1 MNYNELFINKDDVLL
16 IRKTL
21 VKVLGNLNE
30 AVVLNQIHYW
40 LEINKKA
47 DKNFRDGRYWIFNTY
62 QSWKE
67 TDFDFWSVDTIRRT
81 ITSLEKKGIVITAN
95 YNKMKIDKTKWY
107 SIDYEKLQSL
117 VDNYDMA
124 DCVHDMANCTDGHS
138 NLSKAIPETTTEN
151 TYKDYI
157 EDNTSSNDD
166 GKVNTSFSENDEKPK
181 LTKSELQKK
190 QKDMSKRFY
199 DICDVSIG
207 HCDLKEAVNN
217 AFNLYLDLFTEKT
230 GKIHPI
236 LRDETL
242 IDVCS
247 ALSHINDKEFNH
259 FEEFDFSKPKEDGT
273 MPLEEMVRL
282 HFARS
287 HNGKT
292 DYSIAHFCNKNYL
305 LKLAQLVMS

>member
-1 MNYNELFINKDDVLL
+1 MATIRVHKTKNYTVMSNTHLRDKNLSLKAKGLLSVMLSLPDNWEYSIAGLVAISKENETAVKSALNELKDNNYVVVIKEKPTKNNGGRIKYSYDVYEEPKKQGTEKQGVENLVVEFQGIESNTQLNTKESSTNKQNTD
-16 IRKTL
+16 I
-21 VKVLGNLNE
+21 LN
-30 AVVLNQIHYW
+30 I
-40 LEINKKA
+40 
-47 DKNFRDGRYWIFNTY
+47 
-62 QSWKE
+62 
-67 TDFDFWSVDTIRRT
+67 
-81 ITSLEKKGIVITAN
+81 
-95 YNKMKIDKTKWY
+95 KM
-107 SIDYEKLQSL
+107 
-117 VDNYDMA
+117 
-124 DCVHDMANCTDGHS
+124 
-138 NLSKAIPETTTEN
+138 
-151 TYKDYI
+151 
-157 EDNTSSNDD
+157 DNTSSNDD

-207 HCDLKEAVNN
+207 HGGLKEAVNN

-259 FEEFDFSKPKEDGT
+259 FDEFDFSKPKEDGT

-292 DYSIAHFCNKNYL
+292 DYSIAHFCNKKYL
-305 LKLAQLVMS
+305 LKLAQFVMS

>member
-1 MNYNELFINKDDVLL
+1 MATIRVHKTKNYTVMSNTHLRDKNLSLKAKGLLSVMLSLPDNWEYSIAGLVAISKENETAVKSALNELKDNNYVVVIKEKPTKNNGGRIKYSYDVYEEPKKQGTEKQWVENLVVEFQGIESNTQLNTKESSTNKQNTD
-16 IRKTL
+16 I
-21 VKVLGNLNE
+21 LN
-30 AVVLNQIHYW
+30 I
-40 LEINKKA
+40 
-47 DKNFRDGRYWIFNTY
+47 
-62 QSWKE
+62 
-67 TDFDFWSVDTIRRT
+67 
-81 ITSLEKKGIVITAN
+81 
-95 YNKMKIDKTKWY
+95 KM
-107 SIDYEKLQSL
+107 
-117 VDNYDMA
+117 
-124 DCVHDMANCTDGHS
+124 
-138 NLSKAIPETTTEN
+138 
-151 TYKDYI
+151 
-157 EDNTSSNDD
+157 DNTSSNDD
-166 GKVNTSFSENDEKPK
+166 GKVNTSFSENDEKQK

-207 HCDLKEAVNN
+207 HGDLKEAVNN
-217 AFNLYLDLFTEKT
+217 AFNLYMDLFTEKT

-292 DYSIAHFCNKNYL
+292 DYSIAHFCNKKYL
-305 LKLAQLVMS
+305 LKLAQFVMS

>member
-1 MNYNELFINKDDVLL
+1 MATIRVHKTKNYTVMSNTHLRDKNLSLKAKGLLSVMLSLPDNWEYSIAGLVAISKENETAVKSALNELKDNNYVVVIKEKPTKNNGGRIKYSYDVYEEPKKQGTEKQGVENLGVEFQGIESNTQLNTKESSTNKQNTD
-16 IRKTL
+16 I
-21 VKVLGNLNE
+21 LN
-30 AVVLNQIHYW
+30 I
-40 LEINKKA
+40 
-47 DKNFRDGRYWIFNTY
+47 
-62 QSWKE
+62 
-67 TDFDFWSVDTIRRT
+67 
-81 ITSLEKKGIVITAN
+81 
-95 YNKMKIDKTKWY
+95 KM
-107 SIDYEKLQSL
+107 
-117 VDNYDMA
+117 
-124 DCVHDMANCTDGHS
+124 
-138 NLSKAIPETTTEN
+138 
-151 TYKDYI
+151 
-157 EDNTSSNDD
+157 DNTSSNDD

-207 HCDLKEAVNN
+207 HGDLKEAVNN

-292 DYSIAHFCNKNYL
+292 DYSIAHFCNKKYL
-305 LKLAQLVMS
+305 LKLAQFVMS

>member
-1 MNYNELFINKDDVLL
+1 MKWINKGHEFDEYKKIFQNEQKIIIFGAGDNGKDLYS
-16 IRKTL
+16 K
-21 VKVLGNLNE
+21 LG
-30 AVVLNQIHYW
+30 
-40 LEINKKA
+40 
-47 DKNFRDGRYWIFNTY
+47 F
-62 QSWKE
+62 
-67 TDFDFWSVDTIRRT
+67 
-81 ITSLEKKGIVITAN
+81 
-95 YNKMKIDKTKWY
+95 
-107 SIDYEKLQSL
+107 
-117 VDNYDMA
+117 A
-124 DCVHDMANCTDGHS
+124 DCVR
-138 NLSKAIPETTTEN
+138 LFI
-151 TYKDYI
+151 
-157 EDNTSSNDD
+157 DNDPAKIQNGYC
-166 GKVNTSFSENDEKPK
+166 GKKVVSFQNFAENDEKPK
-181 LTKSELQKK
+181 LSKSELQKK

-207 HCDLKEAVNN
+207 HGDLKEAVNN

-236 LRDETL
+236 LRNETL

-292 DYSIAHFCNKNYL
+292 DYSIAHFCNKKYL
-305 LKLAQLVMS
+305 LKLAQFVMS

>member
-1 MNYNELFINKDDVLL
+1 MATIRVHKTKNYTVMSNTHLRDKNLSLKAKGLLSVMLSLPDNWEYSIAGLVAISKENETAVKSALNELKDNNYVVVIKEKPTKNNGGRIKYSYDVYEEPKKQEDKKQGVENLGVEFQGVESNTQLNTKESSTNKQNTD
-16 IRKTL
+16 I
-21 VKVLGNLNE
+21 LN
-30 AVVLNQIHYW
+30 I
-40 LEINKKA
+40 
-47 DKNFRDGRYWIFNTY
+47 
-62 QSWKE
+62 
-67 TDFDFWSVDTIRRT
+67 
-81 ITSLEKKGIVITAN
+81 
-95 YNKMKIDKTKWY
+95 KM
-107 SIDYEKLQSL
+107 
-117 VDNYDMA
+117 
-124 DCVHDMANCTDGHS
+124 
-138 NLSKAIPETTTEN
+138 
-151 TYKDYI
+151 
-157 EDNTSSNDD
+157 DNTSSNDD

-199 DICDVSIG
+199 DICDISIG
-207 HCDLKEAVNN
+207 HGDLKEAVNN

-236 LRDETL
+236 LRNETL

-292 DYSIAHFCNKNYL
+292 DYSIAHFCNKKYL
-305 LKLAQLVMS
+305 LKLAQFVMS

>member
-1 MNYNELFINKDDVLL
+1 MATIRVHKTKNYTVMSNTHLRDKNLSLKAKGLLSVMLSLPDNWEYSIAGLVAISKENETAVKSALNELKDNNYVVVIKEKPTKNNGGRIKYSYDVYEEPKKQGTEKQWVENLWVEFQGIESNTQLNTKESSTNKQNTD
-16 IRKTL
+16 I
-21 VKVLGNLNE
+21 LN
-30 AVVLNQIHYW
+30 I
-40 LEINKKA
+40 
-47 DKNFRDGRYWIFNTY
+47 
-62 QSWKE
+62 
-67 TDFDFWSVDTIRRT
+67 
-81 ITSLEKKGIVITAN
+81 
-95 YNKMKIDKTKWY
+95 KM
-107 SIDYEKLQSL
+107 
-117 VDNYDMA
+117 
-124 DCVHDMANCTDGHS
+124 
-138 NLSKAIPETTTEN
+138 
-151 TYKDYI
+151 
-157 EDNTSSNDD
+157 DNTSSNDD

-207 HCDLKEAVNN
+207 HGDLKEAVNN

-259 FEEFDFSKPKEDGT
+259 FDEFDFSKPKEDGT
-273 MPLEEMVRL
+273 MPLEEMVKL

-292 DYSIAHFCNKNYL
+292 DYSIAHFCNKKYL
-305 LKLAQLVMS
+305 LKLAQFVMS

>member
-1 MNYNELFINKDDVLL
+1 MATIRVHKTKNYTVMSNTHLRDKNLSLKAKGLLSVMLSLPDNWEYSIAGLVAISKENETAVKSALNELKDNNYVVVIKEKPTKNNGGRIKYSYDVYEEPKKQEIEKQGVENLGVEFQGAESITQLNTKESSTNKQNTD
-16 IRKTL
+16 I
-21 VKVLGNLNE
+21 LN
-30 AVVLNQIHYW
+30 I
-40 LEINKKA
+40 
-47 DKNFRDGRYWIFNTY
+47 
-62 QSWKE
+62 
-67 TDFDFWSVDTIRRT
+67 
-81 ITSLEKKGIVITAN
+81 
-95 YNKMKIDKTKWY
+95 KM
-107 SIDYEKLQSL
+107 
-117 VDNYDMA
+117 
-124 DCVHDMANCTDGHS
+124 
-138 NLSKAIPETTTEN
+138 
-151 TYKDYI
+151 
-157 EDNTSSNDD
+157 DNTSSNDD

-190 QKDMSKRFY
+190 QKDMLKRFY

-207 HCDLKEAVNN
+207 HGDLKEAVNS
-217 AFNLYLDLFTEKT
+217 AFNLYMDLFTKKT

-236 LRDETL
+236 LRSETL

-292 DYSIAHFCNKNYL
+292 DYSIAHFCNRDYL
-305 LKLAQLVMS
+305 LKLAQFVMS

>member
-1 MNYNELFINKDDVLL
+1 M
-16 IRKTL
+16 
-21 VKVLGNLNE
+21 
-30 AVVLNQIHYW
+30 
-40 LEINKKA
+40 
-47 DKNFRDGRYWIFNTY
+47 
-62 QSWKE
+62 
-67 TDFDFWSVDTIRRT
+67 
-81 ITSLEKKGIVITAN
+81 
-95 YNKMKIDKTKWY
+95 
-107 SIDYEKLQSL
+107 
-117 VDNYDMA
+117 
-124 DCVHDMANCTDGHS
+124 
-138 NLSKAIPETTTEN
+138 
-151 TYKDYI
+151 
-157 EDNTSSNDD
+157 DNTSSNDD

-190 QKDMSKRFY
+190 QKEMSKRFY

-207 HCDLKEAVNN
+207 HGGLKEAVNN

-236 LRDETL
+236 LRNETL

-292 DYSIAHFCNKNYL
+292 DYSIAHFCNKKYL
-305 LKLAQLVMS
+305 LKLAQFVMS

>member
-1 MNYNELFINKDDVLL
+1 MATIRVHKTKNYTVMSNTHLRDKNLSLKAKGLLSVMLSLPDNWEYSIAGLVAISKENETAVKSALNELKDNNYVVVIKEKPTKNNGGRIKYSYDVYEEPKKQGTEKQGVENLVVEFQGVESNTQLNTKESSTNKQNTD
-16 IRKTL
+16 I
-21 VKVLGNLNE
+21 LN
-30 AVVLNQIHYW
+30 I
-40 LEINKKA
+40 
-47 DKNFRDGRYWIFNTY
+47 
-62 QSWKE
+62 
-67 TDFDFWSVDTIRRT
+67 
-81 ITSLEKKGIVITAN
+81 
-95 YNKMKIDKTKWY
+95 KM
-107 SIDYEKLQSL
+107 
-117 VDNYDMA
+117 
-124 DCVHDMANCTDGHS
+124 
-138 NLSKAIPETTTEN
+138 
-151 TYKDYI
+151 
-157 EDNTSSNDD
+157 DNTSSNDD

-181 LTKSELQKK
+181 LTKSELKKK

-207 HCDLKEAVNN
+207 HGGLKEAVNN

-236 LRDETL
+236 LRNETL

-292 DYSIAHFCNKNYL
+292 DYSIAHFCNKKYL
-305 LKLAQLVMS
+305 LKLAQFVMS

>member
-1 MNYNELFINKDDVLL
+1 MATIRVHKTKNYTVMSNTHLRDKNLSLKAKGLLSVMLSLPDNWEYSIAGLVAISKENETAVKSALNELKDNNYVVVIKEKPTKNNGGRIKYSYDVYEEPKKQGTEKQWVENLWVEFQGIESNTQLNTKESSTNKQNTD
-16 IRKTL
+16 I
-21 VKVLGNLNE
+21 LN
-30 AVVLNQIHYW
+30 I
-40 LEINKKA
+40 
-47 DKNFRDGRYWIFNTY
+47 
-62 QSWKE
+62 
-67 TDFDFWSVDTIRRT
+67 
-81 ITSLEKKGIVITAN
+81 
-95 YNKMKIDKTKWY
+95 KM
-107 SIDYEKLQSL
+107 
-117 VDNYDMA
+117 
-124 DCVHDMANCTDGHS
+124 
-138 NLSKAIPETTTEN
+138 
-151 TYKDYI
+151 
-157 EDNTSSNDD
+157 DNTSSNDD

-207 HCDLKEAVNN
+207 HGDLKEAVNN

-292 DYSIAHFCNKNYL
+292 DYSIAHFCNKKYL
-305 LKLAQLVMS
+305 LKLAQFVMS

>member
-1 MNYNELFINKDDVLL
+1 M
-16 IRKTL
+16 
-21 VKVLGNLNE
+21 
-30 AVVLNQIHYW
+30 
-40 LEINKKA
+40 
-47 DKNFRDGRYWIFNTY
+47 
-62 QSWKE
+62 
-67 TDFDFWSVDTIRRT
+67 
-81 ITSLEKKGIVITAN
+81 
-95 YNKMKIDKTKWY
+95 
-107 SIDYEKLQSL
+107 
-117 VDNYDMA
+117 
-124 DCVHDMANCTDGHS
+124 
-138 NLSKAIPETTTEN
+138 
-151 TYKDYI
+151 
-157 EDNTSSNDD
+157 DNTSSNDD

-207 HCDLKEAVNN
+207 HGGLKEAVNN

-236 LRDETL
+236 LRYETL

-259 FEEFDFSKPKEDGT
+259 FDEFDFSKPKEDGT

-287 HNGKT
+287 HNCKT
-292 DYSIAHFCNKNYL
+292 DYSIAPFCNKKYL
-305 LKLAQLVMS
+305 LKLAQFVMS

>member
-1 MNYNELFINKDDVLL
+1 MATIRVHKTKNYTVMSNTHLRDNNLSLKAKGLLSVMLSLPDNWEYSIAGLVAISKENETAVKSALNELKDNNYVVVIKEKPTKNNGGRIKYSYDVYEEPKKQGTEKQGVENLVVEFQGIESNTQLNTKESSTNKQNTD
-16 IRKTL
+16 I
-21 VKVLGNLNE
+21 LN
-30 AVVLNQIHYW
+30 I
-40 LEINKKA
+40 
-47 DKNFRDGRYWIFNTY
+47 
-62 QSWKE
+62 
-67 TDFDFWSVDTIRRT
+67 
-81 ITSLEKKGIVITAN
+81 
-95 YNKMKIDKTKWY
+95 KM
-107 SIDYEKLQSL
+107 
-117 VDNYDMA
+117 
-124 DCVHDMANCTDGHS
+124 
-138 NLSKAIPETTTEN
+138 
-151 TYKDYI
+151 
-157 EDNTSSNDD
+157 DNTSSNDD

-190 QKDMSKRFY
+190 QKDMSKHFY

-207 HCDLKEAVNN
+207 HGGLKEAVNN
-217 AFNLYLDLFTEKT
+217 AFNLYMDLFTEKT

-292 DYSIAHFCNKNYL
+292 DYSIAHFCNKKYL
-305 LKLAQLVMS
+305 LKLAQFVMS